1 MVIDYDV
8 KSKVEVEVYE
18 DYDCDGH
25 PKYAND
31 NNIDY
36 DVTNVEIAGS
46 KIRMNIV
53 RKYADKTPNEYEHDD
68 GEVTMMI
75 QKYITS
81 HTIVIDKRDFDT
93 ALKTGELTKAKV
105 ENCTQFN
112 QEMISTDVVS
122 GPMLTEDQA
131 EEIFEYIDDI
141 IVDNT
146 ILLAASVE

>member
-18 DYDCDGH
+18 DYDCNGH
-25 PKYAND
+25 LKYTND

-36 DVTNVEIAGS
+36 DVTSVDITDS

-53 RKYADKTPNEYEHDD
+53 RKYTDKTSNEYYHDD
-68 GEVTMMI
+68 GEVTNMR
-75 QKYITS
+75 QKYVTS

-105 ENCTQFN
+105 ENCIQFN
-112 QEMISTDVVS
+112 QEMISTDVIS

-131 EEIFEYIDDI
+131 EEIFGYIDDI

-146 ILLAASVE
+146 ILLSVKLQ